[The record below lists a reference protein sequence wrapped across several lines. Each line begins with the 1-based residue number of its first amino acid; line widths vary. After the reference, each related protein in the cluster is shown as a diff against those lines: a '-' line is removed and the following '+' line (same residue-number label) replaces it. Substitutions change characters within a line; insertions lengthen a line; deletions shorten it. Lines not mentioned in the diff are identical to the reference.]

1 MAIKRYNS
9 EKDNTIINALKENL
23 SSRGSK
29 ANLGASDILEVF
41 SIFGQASTSSLEQS
55 RILVQFPISNISSDR
70 DNGNIPESG
79 SVIYKLKMSN
89 TPHGQTIPKDFVL
102 VVHPLAVQW
111 QEGTG
116 LDMESY
122 SDKGAS
128 NWVSSSA
135 NAEWHSQG
143 SDYLT
148 ASYLNPSVSTEIVKC
163 LRTEGL
169 ELDITDIQKVDNSP

>member
-1 MAIKRYNS
+1 
-9 EKDNTIINALKENL
+9 
-23 SSRGSK
+23 
-29 ANLGASDILEVF
+29 
-41 SIFGQASTSSLEQS
+41 
-55 RILVQFPISNISSDR
+55 
-70 DNGNIPESG
+70 
-79 SVIYKLKMSN
+79 MSN

-128 NWVSSSA
+128 NWISSSA

-148 ASYLNPSVSTEIVKC
+148 ASYLNPSVSTEYSQVFEKG
-163 LRTEGL
+163 TEGL
-169 ELDITDIQKVDNSP
+169 ELDITDITEEWITHHKDNSVKEPAPV